1 MADEAT
7 TPTGETTETPTGG
20 STETSTETTETKVV
34 DHEADAAKWKSLA
47 RKHEKQAKENAEA
60 AKKLKEI
67 EDAQKS
73 ESERNAEKLTALE
86 RSAQEA
92 TLEAARLR
100 VAIKKGLT
108 ETQAKRLVGKT
119 EEELEADAD
128 ELLSSFK
135 PSDSKDDSTKDRRPK
150 ERLKPGA
157 TPSSEPDEMDPRKLA
172 AQVPQY

>member
-1 MADEAT
+1 MADEA
-7 TPTGETTETPTGG
+7 TPTGETTETPTGE
-20 STETSTETTETKVV
+20 STETTSTETTETKVV
-34 DHEADAAKWKSLA
+34 DHEAEAAKWKSLS
-47 RKHEKQAKENAEA
+47 RKWEKQAKDNGEA